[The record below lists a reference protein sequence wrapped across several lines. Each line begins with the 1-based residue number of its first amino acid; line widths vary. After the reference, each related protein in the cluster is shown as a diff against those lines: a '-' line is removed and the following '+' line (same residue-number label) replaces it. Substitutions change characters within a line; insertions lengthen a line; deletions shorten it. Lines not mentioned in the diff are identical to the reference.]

1 MPNDLPWR
9 CAMSDLKG
17 EKLFVNLGASQARR
31 RLKGFGHGVRKV
43 QSAGRNQAVIIHTAL
58 GIHLQELE
66 ARFADVGFGS
76 HESDLGQSV
85 ANPIHETLV
94 QRGDEPESDDEDKS

>member
-1 MPNDLPWR
+1 
-9 CAMSDLKG
+9 MSDLKG

-31 RLKGFGHGVRKV
+31 RLKSFGHGVRKV
-43 QSAGRNQAVIIHTAL
+43 QSAGKNQAVIIHTAS
-58 GIHLQELE
+58 GRHRQELE

-76 HESDLGQSV
+76 HENDLRQPM

-94 QRGDEPESDDEDKS
+94 QDGDGPGSGDEEPS